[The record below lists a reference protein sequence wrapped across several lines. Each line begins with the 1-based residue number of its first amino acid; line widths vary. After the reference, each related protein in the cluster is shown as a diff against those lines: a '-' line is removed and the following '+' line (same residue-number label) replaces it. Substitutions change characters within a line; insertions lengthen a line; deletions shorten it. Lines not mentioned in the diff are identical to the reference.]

1 MKREKC
7 EKLILEKL
15 KEINDIYLEYNPKGE
30 YLNLSIIV
38 EKNKSY
44 LSFNNQY
51 YEEDKK
57 NPIDVWVVKIKE
69 NKK

>member
-7 EKLILEKL
+7 EKLIFHKL
-15 KEINDIYLEYNPKGE
+15 KEIKDIYLEYNPKGE
-30 YLNLSIIV
+30 YLSLSIIV

-57 NPIDVWVVKIKE
+57 KPIDFWGVKIKE
-69 NKK
+69 NK

>member
-15 KEINDIYLEYNPKGE
+15 KEIKDIYLEYNPKGE
-30 YLNLSIIV
+30 YLSLSIIV

-51 YEEDKK
+51 YGEDKK
-57 NPIDVWVVKIKE
+57 KSIDFWDVSR
-69 NKK
+69 